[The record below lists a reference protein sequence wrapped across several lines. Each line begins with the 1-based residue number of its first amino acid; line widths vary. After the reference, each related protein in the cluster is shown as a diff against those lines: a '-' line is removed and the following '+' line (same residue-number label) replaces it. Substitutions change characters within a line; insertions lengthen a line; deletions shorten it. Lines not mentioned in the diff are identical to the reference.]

1 MNYTEALQY
10 IHSVSWK
17 GSVPGLSRI
26 RALCAA
32 MGNPERDL
40 SVIHVAGT
48 NGKGSVT
55 AFLSTIL
62 HEAGYRVGSF
72 TSPYVRTF
80 NERIAIDGVPVSND
94 LLARATERVRGFAD
108 ALGEK
113 PTEFE
118 LLTAIAF
125 EVFRRKRCDIVILEV
140 GLGGRLDSTNVIESP
155 LCSVITGIA
164 LDHMQLLGDTLDKIA
179 FEKAGIIKAGRPVCT
194 AALAPEAAAVIERV
208 AEEKAAPLCKV
219 DPTAITVGAH
229 DLCGVTFD
237 YKARRGLH
245 TALCGLY
252 QPRNAALV
260 CEVVDTLRGI
270 GFSISEDALRRGMEK
285 TRWQARFELL
295 SRDPVVIF
303 DGGHNEEGVRA
314 AMDTVKADF
323 DGKVDILTGVMRDK
337 AYETMADIL
346 CERAARVF
354 TLTPDNPRAL
364 PAAEYAA
371 VFRARGVEATPCET
385 IPAAVREAVAA
396 AKEDGRPLIILGSL
410 YMYKDVCKLF
420 GR

>member
-1 MNYTEALQY
+1 MPT
-10 IHSVSWK
+10 
-17 GSVPGLSRI
+17 
-26 RALCAA
+26 
-32 MGNPERDL
+32 
-40 SVIHVAGT
+40 
-48 NGKGSVT
+48 
-55 AFLSTIL
+55 
-62 HEAGYRVGSF
+62 
-72 TSPYVRTF
+72 
-80 NERIAIDGVPVSND
+80 
-94 LLARATERVRGFAD
+94 LA
-108 ALGEK
+108 EK

-125 EVFRRKRCDIVILEV
+125 EVFRRKKCDVVVLEV
-140 GLGGRLDSTNVIESP
+140 GLGGRLDSTNVVESP

-208 AEEKAAPLCKV
+208 AGEKGAPLCKV
-219 DPTAITVGAH
+219 DSTAITVGAH

-237 YKARRGLH
+237 YKARRGLR
-245 TALCGLY
+245 TSLCGLY

-260 CEVVDTLRGI
+260 CEVVDTLRGV
-270 GFSISEDALRRGMEK
+270 GLSISEDALRRGMEK

-295 SRDPVVIF
+295 SRDPAVIF

-314 AMDTVKADF
+314 AVDTVKADF

-346 CERAARVF
+346 CEVAASVF

-371 VFRARGVEATPCET
+371 VFRARGVEATPCGT
-385 IPAAVREAVAA
+385 IEEAVRRAVAA
-396 AKEDGRPLIILGSL
+396 AKADGRPLIILGSL

-420 GR
+420 